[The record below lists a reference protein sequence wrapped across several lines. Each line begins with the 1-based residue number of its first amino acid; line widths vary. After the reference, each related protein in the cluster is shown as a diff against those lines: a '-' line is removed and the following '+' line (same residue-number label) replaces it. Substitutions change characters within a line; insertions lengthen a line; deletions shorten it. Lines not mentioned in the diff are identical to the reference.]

1 MPLDVVLEK
10 HPSETYIFGLDF
22 APALATGR
30 TISSGT
36 VQALDSTGADVTAT
50 LLQAGTATISGT
62 QAKAQFKAAGASGS
76 SYSIIF
82 TVTLDD
88 GEVLQ
93 DGLTV
98 SVKSLP

>member
-1 MPLDVVLEK
+1 MPLSSILEK

-22 APALATGR
+22 APALASGR
-30 TISSGT
+30 SLASGT
-36 VQALDSTGADVTAT
+36 VQVLDSTGVDVTGTIVVSA
-50 LLQAGTATISGT
+50 TATISGT
-62 QAKAQFKAAGASGS
+62 QARAQFKAAGTSGQ
-76 SYSIIF
+76 SYTVIF